1 MTRVIIMLTLA
12 LAILGVIAGAA
23 AWIYNQGGESVQI
36 KIERQD
42 NEAGNASDK
51 ARSDYDR
58 CVHPDSGGVYD
69 YATGK
74 CRRPST
80 RGRN

>member
-1 MTRVIIMLTLA
+1 VTLKLGIA
-12 LAILGVIAGAA
+12 LAILLLVTAGAV
-23 AWIYNQGGESVQI
+23 WLYRQGGESVLHS
-36 KIERQD
+36 IERQND
-42 NEAGNASDK
+42 AAGDASDQ

-69 YATGK
+69 FATGK